1 VTLAGATPAAD
12 TRFRV
17 PNADRLH
24 GFREPE
30 VEHLDGAVGSELDVG
45 RFQIAM
51 NDPRVVNGFERV
63 RDPRR
68 K

>member
-1 VTLAGATPAAD
+1 VTLAGWTPAAD

-30 VEHLDGAVGSELDVG
+30 VQHLDVAVGSELDVG

-51 NDPRVVNGFERV
+51 NDPVDTASFLLTL
-63 RDPRR
+63 RDSI
-68 K
+68 